1 VTKRTLV
8 LAAAAA
14 FALPHAAFAQQTIAP
29 VADPAVAA
37 APVTTAP
44 AAISPAAAYPA
55 ATPAYPGAAAA
66 YPASTAYPAASYPPQ
81 MPGAVTGSVAADRD
95 GDGVIDGYYTSDGIY
110 HPNMTP
116 SLPPA
121 RLASRRGERG

>member
-44 AAISPAAAYPA
+44 
-55 ATPAYPGAAAA
+55 GAAAA
-66 YPASTAYPAASYPPQ
+66 YPAATAYPAASYPPQ

>member
-1 VTKRTLV
+1 VNIGDYRDEKNSRAGCGGSFRI
-8 LAAAAA
+8 AARG
-14 FALPHAAFAQQTIAP
+14 IRS
-29 VADPAVAA
+29 
-37 APVTTAP
+37 
-44 AAISPAAAYPA
+44 ISPAAAYPA

-66 YPASTAYPAASYPPQ
+66 YPAATAYPAASYPPQ